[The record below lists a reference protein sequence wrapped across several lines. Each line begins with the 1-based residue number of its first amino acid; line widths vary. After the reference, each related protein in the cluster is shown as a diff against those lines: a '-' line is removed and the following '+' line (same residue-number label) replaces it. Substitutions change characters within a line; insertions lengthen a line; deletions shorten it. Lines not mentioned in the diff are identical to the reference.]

1 MYVWLLCLKCNICHK
16 KNVNMCL
23 VVIGQKQTIYEQFG
37 HIEHVKRIKVNS
49 TDISFI
55 DSGTLILHNK
65 TNFKKSK

>member
-1 MYVWLLCLKCNICHK
+1 MYVWLLCLKCNIFHK

-23 VVIGQKQTIYEQFG
+23 AVIGQKWTIYEQSR

-49 TDISFI
+49 TDISSI